1 MIGLVMVKRLLD
13 KVVVITGATSG
24 IGLEIAKYSISQGAE
39 VVISGRREDEGKK
52 IVKELGEK
60 CRFIKCDVLYEDQI
74 CALVEEVFSHYGKI
88 DAMFNNAGAPDFVR
102 NIEDISY
109 DKIRHS
115 LDLLLTSVIIG
126 TREVTRIMSK
136 QNKGSIVNTASIA
149 GHWGGCGGSVYSA
162 AKAGVIHFSKVTS
175 LELAK
180 YNIRVNS
187 ISPGAIITEIFGVGQ
202 KLSGEKLSLSDDHL
216 KSSEAFNDFQPISR
230 AGLPEDIAN
239 LAIYLASDESTF
251 VTGQDFVV
259 DGGLLAGRPLNLAS
273 ESFKKINRSLKSI

>member
-1 MIGLVMVKRLLD
+1 MVKRLLD
-13 KVVVITGATSG
+13 KVIVITGGTSG
-24 IGLEIAKYSISQGAE
+24 IGLEIAKHSISQGAY
-39 VVISGRREDEGKK
+39 VVISGRRENEGKR
-52 IVKELGEK
+52 IVTELGEK
-60 CRFIKCDVLYEDQI
+60 CHFMECDVLYEDQI
-74 CALVEEVFSHYGKI
+74 RKLVEETFSKHGRI
-88 DAMFNNAGAPDFVR
+88 DVMFNNAGAPDFIR

-109 DKIRHS
+109 DKIKHS

-126 TREVTRIMSK
+126 TREVTKIMSK
-136 QNKGSIVNTASIA
+136 QNNGSIVNTASIA

-202 KLSGEKLSLSDDHL
+202 KLSGKKLSLSDDHL

-239 LAIYLASDESTF
+239 LVKFLLSNEASYI
-251 VTGQDFVV
+251 TGQVIKV
-259 DGGLLAGRPLNLAS
+259 DGGL
-273 ESFKKINRSLKSI
+273 SLL